1 MTSRLAMARSIS
13 RPGTTRRKSEY
24 HLRIRSSASQHI
36 FHSDN
41 SMRNT
46 ERWEHDCTGGFPSG
60 VESALPP
67 HELRL
72 KVGAPIVAMWNVAKG
87 VTNGPIL
94 VVTHPGLQL
103 THIKASVL
111 GQRGG
116 LEKDFLTNLLIDFPM
131 MNPNKHTIKLF
142 SGVFAL
148 CMAPGA
154 LASCQNKPLN
164 YAGDYVVVQE
174 GLQLDGAEAKGPIQ
188 VSHPARIESKGGDL
202 YTLDKFVN
210 GTVLAGGDQD
220 DVQAVADADYFEM
233 SSLCSAQP
241 FGTHALECADVE
253 DAGYSQL
260 TPLRVDEDCAVIQ
273 LHYSYLEPGVPGCP
287 PGDALCTPVAYTGT
301 WTRVG
306 SSADSGDAFDPSSS
320 VSGASVALP
329 LAVLSLGAAF
339 LI

>member
-72 KVGAPIVAMWNVAKG
+72 KVGAPIVAMRNVAKG

-116 LEKDFLTNLLIDFPM
+116 LEKDFLTNLLIDFT
-131 MNPNKHTIKLF
+131 H
-142 SGVFAL
+142 
-148 CMAPGA
+148 
-154 LASCQNKPLN
+154 
-164 YAGDYVVVQE
+164 D
-174 GLQLDGAEAKGPIQ
+174 
-188 VSHPARIESKGGDL
+188 ESKQAYHQAILRRICAVHGARGAGLVPKQATELRGGL
-202 YTLDKFVN
+202 RCR
-210 GTVLAGGDQD
+210 AGGSP
-220 DVQAVADADYFEM
+220 A
-233 SSLCSAQP
+233 
-241 FGTHALECADVE
+241 
-253 DAGYSQL
+253 
-260 TPLRVDEDCAVIQ
+260 
-273 LHYSYLEPGVPGCP
+273 
-287 PGDALCTPVAYTGT
+287 
-301 WTRVG
+301 
-306 SSADSGDAFDPSSS
+306 
-320 VSGASVALP
+320 
-329 LAVLSLGAAF
+329 
-339 LI
+339 